1 MIPGAAPMPEKSVAM
16 LHCEVAD
23 SGLLKIDRIGAGVG
37 VIIYDRAHHIGAGLH
52 VLAAYSG
59 DSKPQNP
66 FMFANTAVPQVFT
79 EISEKGGRAPFSVAI
94 AGGAIFL
101 GAKTEQNT
109 GQLIIEA
116 AREALKKV
124 GLEITLEQTGDNKIR
139 CMVLDIDGGKI
150 KIT

>member
-1 MIPGAAPMPEKSVAM
+1 MTGPTISVLGSMFLPPIPATANPKILSCLPTRRFPKSLPRSAKK
-16 LHCEVAD
+16 E
-23 SGLLKIDRIGAGVG
+23 GV
-37 VIIYDRAHHIGAGLH
+37 
-52 VLAAYSG
+52 
-59 DSKPQNP
+59 PP
-66 FMFANTAVPQVFT
+66 F
-79 EISEKGGRAPFSVAI
+79 RWL
-94 AGGAIFL
+94 AGGAVFL
-101 GAKTEQNT
+101 GGKTEQNT